1 MFDKNVVKITVKDMD
16 INHPYWNL
24 DKHGKKVTDKF
35 DIQVTNHF
43 GHPGETK

>member
-1 MFDKNVVKITVKDMD
+1 MFDKNVVKLKNMD

-24 DKHGKKVTDKF
+24 DKPGEKNVPDKL

>member
-1 MFDKNVVKITVKDMD
+1 MD

-24 DKHGKKVTDKF
+24 DKPGEKKKNVTDKL